1 MIPTPLLVRYLV
13 LGGEK
18 RRPKKRLCS
27 QACSHHFKN
36 EIKVFLGAFPL
47 RFCPVMCVNYRSRG
61 NYVEAQILT
70 IILNLTFFIWDNVI
84 IPLTLKSS
92 KEIDCFSF
100 NGLFSL
106 AFVKKIME
114 F

>member
-1 MIPTPLLVRYLV
+1 
-13 LGGEK
+13 
-18 RRPKKRLCS
+18 
-27 QACSHHFKN
+27 
-36 EIKVFLGAFPL
+36 
-47 RFCPVMCVNYRSRG
+47 MCVNYRSRG
-61 NYVEAQILT
+61 NYVEARILT

-106 AFVKKIME
+106 AFVKKNYGILKALIKLRPKG
-114 F
+114 

>member
-1 MIPTPLLVRYLV
+1 
-13 LGGEK
+13 
-18 RRPKKRLCS
+18 
-27 QACSHHFKN
+27 
-36 EIKVFLGAFPL
+36 
-47 RFCPVMCVNYRSRG
+47 MCVNYRSGG

-70 IILNLTFFIWDNVI
+70 IILNLTFFIWDNEI

>member
-1 MIPTPLLVRYLV
+1 MIPTPLLEIHLV
-13 LGGEK
+13 SDGEK
-18 RRPKKRLCS
+18 RRPKKCLCS

-36 EIKVFLGAFPL
+36 EIKVFLKSFHL
-47 RFCPVMCVNYRSRG
+47 DFCPVMCINYRSRG
-61 NYVEAQILT
+61 NYVEARILT

-92 KEIDCFSF
+92 KEIDCYSS

-106 AFVKKIME
+106 AFVKKSTD
-114 F
+114 

>member
-1 MIPTPLLVRYLV
+1 MVPTPLLERYLV
-13 LGGEK
+13 LDGEK

-36 EIKVFLGAFPL
+36 EIKVFLGEFPL
-47 RFCPVMCVNYRSRG
+47 RFCPVMCVNYRSGG

-70 IILNLTFFIWDNVI
+70 VILNLTFFIWDNVI
-84 IPLTLKSS
+84 IPSTLKSS

>member
-1 MIPTPLLVRYLV
+1 MIPSPLLEIHLV
-13 LGGEK
+13 SDGEK